1 MRRELESTAPKA
13 SEGEEWDAAAELAE
27 VEKLAEM
34 GVVLQAQEDNRTRKG
49 KAKALPPSGHVIFV
63 EGREECMSRDVVSN
77 SLTASVDQFQESE
90 EATASAEAVEEA
102 VDLGWAEPTS
112 SKRKIKA
119 TPTKP
124 TVDDQDSDRTHRL
137 DQLIELS
144 ALLSRVKQ
152 LRVAAH
158 KLEVTKGMMGKG
170 AARKVREAGF
180 VEDENVPEDRNG
192 DKKRWEGKMWKWK
205 LERRR

>member
-1 MRRELESTAPKA
+1 
-13 SEGEEWDAAAELAE
+13 
-27 VEKLAEM
+27 M
-34 GVVLQAQEDNRTRKG
+34 GVVLRTQEENRTRKG

-63 EGREECMSRDVVSN
+63 EGREECTSFPLATQLMFRAHVG
-77 SLTASVDQFQESE
+77 LTGVVDQYEKSDESP
-90 EATASAEAVEEA
+90 EAAQTVEETL
-102 VDLGWAEPTS
+102 DLGWADPAP
-112 SKRKIKA
+112 SKRKAKA
-119 TPTKP
+119 TAKP
-124 TVDDQDSDRTHRL
+124 VVEKDVDRTHRL

-180 VEDENVPEDRNG
+180 VEDESVAEDRNG
-192 DKKRWEGKMWKWK
+192 DRKRWEGKMWKWK

>member
-1 MRRELESTAPKA
+1 MYVALFHLLSIILINTLKITVDRFNENEGAP
-13 SEGEEWDAAAELAE
+13 
-27 VEKLAEM
+27 
-34 GVVLQAQEDNRTRKG
+34 
-49 KAKALPPSGHVIFV
+49 
-63 EGREECMSRDVVSN
+63 
-77 SLTASVDQFQESE
+77 
-90 EATASAEAVEEA
+90 ASAETAEEA

-112 SKRKIKA
+112 SKRKTKA
-119 TPTKP
+119 TPPKP
-124 TVDDQDSDRTHRL
+124 AVDDEDTDRTHRL

-180 VEDENVPEDRNG
+180 VEDENAPEDRNG